1 MMFGN
6 RIDQPVVR
14 VIIDD
19 TGHIREMTFADKVLD
34 VIYQVGGALSG
45 GCLVYMAYMLFVW

>member
-6 RIDQPVVR
+6 RIDQPVR